1 MGQGFASNSIMVI
14 DSHQHFWNYDPA
26 EYDWI
31 DDSMQT
37 IRSDFLPGN
46 LEQTI
51 GAAGVGGVITVQA
64 RQSLTE
70 TGWLLEMARQ
80 HSFIK
85 GVVGWLPLCNRD
97 IEQLLGRFADE
108 ILLKGLRHVIQGE
121 PDPEF
126 MFRSDFNNGVTLL
139 KKYQLVYEILV
150 VERQLPNTIRF
161 VDKHDEQVFVLDHIA
176 KPLIKS
182 NILSPWKENI
192 QELAKRQ
199 NVSCK
204 ISGMVTEADISAWTA
219 SQLRPYFDV
228 VLEAFGP
235 DRLLFGSDWP
245 VCLVATTYQQ
255 WIELV
260 RENISTFSASEQ
272 TKIMGGNAARIYN
285 IEKNK

>member
-1 MGQGFASNSIMVI
+1 MVI
-14 DSHQHFWNYDPA
+14 DSHHHFWNYNPA

-31 DDSMQT
+31 DDSMKS
-37 IRSDFLPGN
+37 IRSDFLPGK

-51 GAAGVGGVITVQA
+51 CAAGVGGVISVQA

-85 GVVGWLPLCNRD
+85 GVIGWLPLFSSD